1 MEGARH
7 RRFSSRPRSSLRSGR
22 TTLRLPLLAQDTL
35 GRKAAVTV
43 LSHYSAFSLARRALL
58 GSRWKRAWRKPD
70 PRSTYDVVI
79 VGGGGHGLA
88 TAYYLAARHGI
99 NRVAVLERGYLG
111 SGNVGRNTTLVRS
124 NYQMP
129 GNTEFFEHSLKLW
142 EGLSH
147 ELNFNVMLSQRG
159 QLVLAHGPGQLDVL
173 ARKGNI
179 MRLNNIDCELMDRGD
194 VQRFLPFLDY
204 SENCRFPIYG
214 GLLQPRAGTV
224 RHDAVAW
231 GYARAADRLGV
242 DIIENCEVTGFLR
255 DGDAVTGVETSRGR
269 INAGRVLI
277 SVAGHSSHVARLAGL
292 RLPVESHLLQ
302 AFVTEPIKP
311 FLDCVLSFGAELF
324 YISQSDKGG
333 MVFGGHIDGFNSY
346 TQRGQFPKIQTVA
359 ECAVS
364 LIPSMSRLRLLR
376 HWAGIQDMTPDGSP
390 FMGRTPL
397 RNLYLNAGWCYQGFK
412 ATPASG
418 WCLAHTIATDDEHPY
433 IRHLALDRFARGN
446 GSDEYG
452 LGLWTYRQ

>member
-1 MEGARH
+1 VSA
-7 RRFSSRPRSSLRSGR
+7 
-22 TTLRLPLLAQDTL
+22 
-35 GRKAAVTV
+35 
-43 LSHYSAFSLARRALL
+43 LSHYSAFALARRALF
-58 GSRWKRAWRKPD
+58 GSKWQRAWRKLD
-70 PRSTYDVVI
+70 PRKTYDVVI

-88 TAYYLAARHGI
+88 TAYYLASRHGI
-99 NRVAVLERGYLG
+99 TNVAVLERGYIG

-159 QLVLAHGPGQLDVL
+159 QLVLAHGPVQLDVL
-173 ARKGNI
+173 ARKGNT
-179 MRLNNIDCELMDRGD
+179 MRLNGIECTLFDRSD

-204 SENCRFPIYG
+204 STHCRFPIYG
-214 GLLQPRAGTV
+214 GLFQARAGTV

-242 DIIENCEVTGFLR
+242 DIIENCEVTDFPR
-255 DGDAVTGVETSRGR
+255 EGDAVTGVETSRGR
-269 INAGRVLI
+269 IHAGRTLI

-292 RLPVESHLLQ
+292 RLPIESHLLQ

-311 FLDCVLSFGAELF
+311 FLNCVVSFGAELF

-333 MVFGGHIDGFNSY
+333 LVFGGHIDGFNSY
-346 TQRGQFPKIQTVA
+346 TQRGQFPKAATVA
-359 ECAVS
+359 ECAVA
-364 LIPSMSRLRLLR
+364 LIPAMSRLRLLR

-390 FMGRTPL
+390 FMGRSPIK
-397 RNLYLNAGWCYQGFK
+397 NLYLNAGWCYQGFK
-412 ATPASG
+412 ATPAAG
-418 WCLAHTIATDDEHPY
+418 WCMAHTLAHDEEHPL
-433 IRHLALDRFARGN
+433 IRHLALDRFERGN
-446 GSDEYG
+446 GADEYG
-452 LGLWTYRQ
+452 LGLWTYKQ

>member
-1 MEGARH
+1 M
-7 RRFSSRPRSSLRSGR
+7 
-22 TTLRLPLLAQDTL
+22 
-35 GRKAAVTV
+35 TV
-43 LSHYSAFSLARRALL
+43 LSHYSAFALARRALL
-58 GSRWKRAWRKPD
+58 GSKWQRAWRKPD
-70 PRSTYDVVI
+70 PQNSYDVVI

-88 TAYYLAARHGI
+88 TAYYLASLHGI
-99 NRVAVLERGYLG
+99 TKVAVLERGYLG

-147 ELNFNVMLSQRG
+147 EINFNVMLSQRG
-159 QLVLAHGPGQLDVL
+159 QLVLAHGPAQFDVL
-173 ARKGNI
+173 ARKGNT
-179 MRLNNIDCELMDRGD
+179 MRLNGIDCELFSRPD

-204 SENCRFPIYG
+204 SKNCRFPIYG
-214 GLLQPRAGTV
+214 GLFQPRAGTV

-255 DGDAVTGVETSRGR
+255 DGDAVNGVETSRGR
-269 INAGRVLI
+269 IDAARTLV
-277 SVAGHSSHVARLAGL
+277 SVAGHSSHIARLVGL
-292 RLPVESHLLQ
+292 RLPIESHLLQ
-302 AFVTEPIKP
+302 ACVTEPIKP

-346 TQRGQFPKIQTVA
+346 TQRGQFPKVRTVA
-359 ECAVS
+359 ECAVA
-364 LIPSMSRLRLLR
+364 LIPGMSRLRLLR

-412 ATPASG
+412 ATPAAG
-418 WCLAHTIATDDEHPY
+418 WCLAHTLAHEEEHPL
-433 IRHLALDRFARGN
+433 IRHFALDRFERGN

-452 LGLWTYRQ
+452 LGLRTYKQ